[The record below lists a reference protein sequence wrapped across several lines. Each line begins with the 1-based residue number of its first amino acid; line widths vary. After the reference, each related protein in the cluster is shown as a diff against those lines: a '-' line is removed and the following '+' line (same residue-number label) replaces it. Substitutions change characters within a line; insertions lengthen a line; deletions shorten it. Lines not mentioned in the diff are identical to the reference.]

1 MKKPQPIQITITKP
15 CHEKWDNMT
24 PQEQGRFCSA
34 CQKCVIDF
42 RNYTDDEL
50 YNFLNEHRNEKMCG
64 KFSSSQLNRKINF
77 TPQPNSNIY
86 KWIMAP
92 GVVLA
97 LSLIPNSNA
106 FAQAPYTYEQPLD
119 IKEEKGSNTEV
130 DSILITGKVTEYH
143 DAPEYLVATLYH
155 KKKILTRVRVGYD
168 AVYRIYIDPNAYS
181 KKLRLKVTG
190 LSSTTE
196 WIDIPYSDSLK
207 ESRCIKL
214 KDTQLEFKVESTI
227 GIIVIE
233 NDPPLLDHNNSGNNR
248 TFKGEEI
255 DKMPM
260 R

>member
-1 MKKPQPIQITITKP
+1 MPNKGSIQISIPKP

-50 YNFLNEHRNEKMCG
+50 YSFLNEHRNEKMCG
-64 KFSSSQLNRKINF
+64 KFNASQLNRKINF

-86 KWIMAP
+86 KWIMAT

-106 FAQAPYTYEQPLD
+106 FAQAPYTYEQPLY
-119 IKEEKGSNTEV
+119 IEEKKGSNAEV
-130 DSILITGKVTEYH
+130 DSILITGKVTEYFGS
-143 DAPEYLVATLYH
+143 PEYLGVALYH
-155 KKKILTRVRVGYD
+155 KKKVLKGCLVGYD
-168 AVYRIYIDPNAYS
+168 GVYKIYISPKEYN
-181 KKLRLKVTG
+181 KKLRLEVFG
-190 LSSTTE
+190 FSNTTE

>member
-1 MKKPQPIQITITKP
+1 MKKPQPIQITIPKP

-24 PQEQGRFCSA
+24 AQEQGRFCSA
-34 CQKCVIDF
+34 CHKCVIDF
-42 RNYTDDEL
+42 RNYSDDEL

-64 KFSSSQLNRKINF
+64 KFSASQLNRKIYL

-86 KWIMAP
+86 KWIMAT

-97 LSLIPNSNA
+97 LSLIPNSDA

-119 IKEEKGSNTEV
+119 IKEEKGSKTEV
-130 DSILITGKVTEYH
+130 DSILIIGRVTEYH

-207 ESRCIKL
+207 ESRVVELQDTKL
-214 KDTQLEFKVESTI
+214 VEI
-227 GIIVIE
+227 MRFGMYILIE